1 MATTPQDSPG
11 PGMRVGPFVLDVAAM
26 GSRRRAPRVEDV
38 PVEVPVPTPDPNET
52 AEMPSLSSL
61 SFLERRALMEAERQ
75 HEDVPPPLPDD
86 VEEEV
91 RGVLDDLIE
100 EAAPVV
106 PGTGRVRPS
115 RGGEVGPQTSEV
127 VRGVPA
133 EARNWRRSPL
143 TPRAETRLS
152 RDSRRLPV
160 APSGRDGG
168 VTERRDSVAPRG
180 TGAPGTYRPA
190 AQGVRP
196 ASSRDVIASSSG
208 VGEVGRPAPGG
219 GLGRSGATG
228 THAPASTRGG
238 AGSRPS
244 TAPRPTGTRVGPAT
258 DQASTMRTVG
268 ARAGWPPS
276 GRYPVARASTVTV
289 RRVAP
294 ARDSELPDVSRP
306 TVGSTVRGGRDW
318 TPARN
323 VRDAQARV
331 AAARAS
337 GTAVATPPLTRVAAP
352 STYTPREPQHQLR
365 VRAAIMADRDACGAI
380 DTTYTTDSVWQ
391 LDQRQDDNEIRIGL
405 RQISLPKPM
414 AATEPM
420 DVPFVSHAD
429 TLWLVAE
436 ELEVPPTGRE
446 TTMPTVGTVVGF
458 LTATIEPRREMVYLR
473 AVAVSRDYR
482 RQHLGS
488 ALVEHMRRWAAREG
502 VPEVTADVSA
512 KNAPALRLL
521 QRCGFRFCG
530 YSDRLY
536 RNGEVALFLAMAV
549 R

>member
-11 PGMRVGPFVLDVAAM
+11 SGMRVGPFVLDVAAM
-26 GSRRRAPRVEDV
+26 GSNRRARRSERA
-38 PVEVPVPTPDPNET
+38 PVEVPVPTPDPDET
-52 AEMPSLSSL
+52 AEMRSLASL
-61 SFLERRALMEAERQ
+61 TYLEQRALFDAERQ
-75 HEDVPPPLPDD
+75 HDDLPPPLPDG

-91 RGVLDDLIE
+91 MGVLDDLIE
-100 EAAPVV
+100 EASPVT
-106 PGTGRVRPS
+106 PGGGRERPS
-115 RGGEVGPQTSEV
+115 RGREPVAPTRDP
-127 VRGVPA
+127 VRAVPA
-133 EARNWRRSPL
+133 EARDWRRSPL
-143 TPRAETRLS
+143 TPRAEGRS
-152 RDSRRLPV
+152 ARDVGRFPT
-160 APSGRDGG
+160 APTGRDRG
-168 VTERRDSVAPRG
+168 VAARREGVAPRG
-180 TGAPGTYRPA
+180 TGASGAYRA
-190 AQGVRP
+190 TGVGGRP
-196 ASSRDVIASSSG
+196 ASAREAGASPPYAG
-208 VGEVGRPAPGG
+208 TG
-219 GLGRSGATG
+219 GRSGPTRVSGRTG
-228 THAPASTRGG
+228 TTGTYAATTTTRAASGT
-238 AGSRPS
+238 RPS
-244 TAPRPTGTRVGPAT
+244 TAPRPTSGRGVGPAI
-258 DQASTMRTVG
+258 DQTGTMRTVG
-268 ARAGWPPS
+268 TRGSRPGS
-276 GRYPVARASTVTV
+276 GRYAVARATTATV

-294 ARDSELPDVSRP
+294 AREVPPPEAGGAVP
-306 TVGSTVRGGRDW
+306 PVRETRDW

-337 GTAVATPPLTRVAAP
+337 GAPVEAPPRQRSTPPVA
-352 STYTPREPQHQLR
+352 YTPREPQIQLR

-436 ELEVPPTGRE
+436 ELEVPPAGRE
-446 TTMPTVGTVVGF
+446 TIAPTVGTVVGF

-473 AVAVSRDYR
+473 AVAVARDYR

-488 ALVEHMRRWAAREG
+488 ALIEHMRRWAAREG
-502 VPEVTADVSA
+502 VPEITADVSA

-521 QRCGFRFCG
+521 QRSGFRFCG

>member
-11 PGMRVGPFVLDVAAM
+11 PGVRVGPFVLDFAAI
-26 GSRRRAPRVEDV
+26 GLRRRAPRVEDV
-38 PVEVPVPTPDPNET
+38 PVEVPVPTPDPDET
-52 AEMPSLSSL
+52 AEMPSLASL

-75 HEDVPPPLPDD
+75 HEDLPPPLPDD
-86 VEEEV
+86 VAEAV

-100 EAAPVV
+100 EAAPVA

-115 RGGEVGPQTSEV
+115 HGGEAGPQTNEV

-133 EARNWRRSPL
+133 EARDWRRSPL
-143 TPRAETRLS
+143 TPRAETRPS
-152 RDSRRLPV
+152 REPRRFPV
-160 APSGRDGG
+160 VPSGRDGR
-168 VTERRDSVAPRG
+168 VAERRDRVAPRG
-180 TGAPGTYRPA
+180 TGASGAYRSVAGNAWPA
-190 AQGVRP
+190 P
-196 ASSRDVIASSSG
+196 SRDAVASSSS
-208 VGEVGRPAPGG
+208 VGAVGRGTPGH

-228 THAPASTRGG
+228 MYAPASTRGVG
-238 AGSRPS
+238 GSRPS
-244 TAPRPTGTRVGPAT
+244 TAPRPTGARIVPAV
-258 DQASTMRTVG
+258 DQAGTMRTVG
-268 ARAGWPPS
+268 ARAGRPPS

-294 ARDSELPDVSRP
+294 ARVSELPDASRL
-306 TVGSTVRGGRDW
+306 TVGSTVRGARDW

-337 GTAVATPPLTRVAAP
+337 STAVASPPLTRVAAP
-352 STYTPREPQHQLR
+352 ATYTPREPQHQLR
-365 VRAAIMADRDACGAI
+365 IRSAIMADREACGAI

-420 DVPFVSHAD
+420 AVPFVSHAD

-488 ALVEHMRRWAAREG
+488 TLVEHMRRWAARAG

-549 R
+549 